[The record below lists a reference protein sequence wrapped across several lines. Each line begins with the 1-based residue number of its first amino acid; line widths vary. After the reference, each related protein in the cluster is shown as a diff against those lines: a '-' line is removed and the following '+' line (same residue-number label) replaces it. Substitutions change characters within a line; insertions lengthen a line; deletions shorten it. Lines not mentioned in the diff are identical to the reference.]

1 MLKGSRIKE
10 MARRFKLL
18 YPHKNVRKI
27 IKDRGILVLP
37 LEKYYCTDGAFLNL
51 SKLTVIYINDRIED
65 EDELRLLY
73 LHEIAHIILHQ
84 GVNTLELRKFL
95 PHFVEKHEKEADLF
109 VAEYLL
115 DDDIFEKYH
124 GIGFDKIAQEE
135 RVSLKFVELKYENR
149 NR

>member
-1 MLKGSRIKE
+1 MLKGSYIKE

-18 YPHKNVRKI
+18 YPDKDVRKI

-37 LEKYYCTDGAFLNL
+37 LDKYLSSDGVSLSLTNL
-51 SKLTVIYINDRIED
+51 TCIYINDKIEN
-65 EDELRLLY
+65 EYELRLLY
-73 LHEIAHIILHQ
+73 LHEIAHIILHP
-84 GVNTLELRKFL
+84 GISALELRKYL

-124 GIGFDKIAQEE
+124 EVSFKDIAREE
-135 RVSLKFVELKYENR
+135 HVSLKLVDLKFKNL
-149 NR
+149 NK